1 MPSMVVIPSNGYTRR
16 RVLVDRV
23 HSIVSNRVQKDDEQ
37 YLVRWNTDD
46 ASDQAPLSWHSI
58 KELLRCL
65 EHVQDYLEVREKST
79 ELLEHVQPTTKKR
92 KTPDSGLEDERRS
105 SPFDPRLYQAQH
117 GGQTPSF
124 SQSPTS
130 TPPPPSP
137 PDVYNGVLD
146 ADEHGYIFC
155 RTSTRPDI
163 PKLDIS
169 NFPAPYMKHTAQ
181 RSSVDKALAYIRNEY
196 IRRLS
201 KVTGKDS
208 KPIKLVNLV
217 DSSTPSL
224 RFRYIS
230 DCILRP
236 GVIRAPP
243 ETQTGCQSC
252 SPHMGRDIGCEYTR
266 KCDCLEYAAVDES
279 RLTDSQV
286 LEYQHA
292 LANGLSTMGFP
303 KRFPYYAAGTKR
315 ERTGCLVSFYLQS
328 RNPVYECNDKC
339 NCGRHCRNK
348 NVQFGRQVE
357 VEIFRSADGRG
368 WGLRCTE
375 DLHEGQFI
383 DTYRGEI
390 ITDAEAERRENASS
404 SKSKASYLYSLDK
417 FRESEGLDDKDLY
430 VVDGEFMGGPT
441 KFINHSCDPNCRQY
455 TVSYNR
461 HDVRIYD
468 IAFFAC
474 RFIPAGEELTFDY
487 LDKDDGGEE
496 EEMDEPGEGAIP
508 CLCGTKKCR
517 KWLWT

>member
-1 MPSMVVIPSNGYTRR
+1 MVHIKSFGYTGR

-37 YLVRWNTDD
+37 YLVRWNTDN

-65 EHVQDYLEVREKST
+65 EHVQDYLEVREKSMGS
-79 ELLEHVQPTTKKR
+79 LEQLQPITKKR
-92 KTPDSGLEDERRS
+92 KTPDSGLEYERRS
-105 SPFDPRLYQAQH
+105 SPFDSHLYHANH

-124 SQSPTS
+124 SQSPTA
-130 TPPPPSP
+130 TPPPSP
-137 PDVYNGVLD
+137 PDFYNGVMD
-146 ADEHGYIFC
+146 VNKHGYIFC
-155 RTSTRPDI
+155 RMSTGPDV
-163 PKLDIS
+163 PPRLDTHTV
-169 NFPAPYMKHTAQ
+169 PTQEMKQTAQ
-181 RSSVDKALAYIRNEY
+181 RSSVEKALAYIRNEY
-196 IRRLS
+196 VFRLS
-201 KVTGKDS
+201 KVTGH

-230 DCILRP
+230 ENILQP
-236 GVIRAPP
+236 GVIRASP

-266 KCDCLEYAAVDES
+266 KCDCLEYAPVDES
-279 RLTDSQV
+279 RLDSAQK
-286 LEYQHA
+286 LQYQHA
-292 LANGLSTMGFP
+292 LKKGLSTMGLP
-303 KRFPYYAAGTKR
+303 KKFPYYAVGTS
-315 ERTGCLVSFYLQS
+315 TGCLVPFYLKS
-328 RNPVYECNDKC
+328 RSPIYECNDKC
-339 NCGRHCRNK
+339 NCGPHCRNK
-348 NVQFGRQVE
+348 NVQFGRRVE
-357 VEIFRSADGRG
+357 VEIFRATDGRG

-404 SKSKASYLYSLDK
+404 SKAKASYLYSLDK
-417 FRESEGLDDKDLY
+417 FKESEGLEDKDMY
-430 VVDGEFMGGPT
+430 VIDGEFMGGPT

-461 HDVRIYD
+461 HDPRVYD
-468 IAFFAC
+468 IAFFAS
-474 RFIPAGEELTFDY
+474 RFIPSGEELTFDY
-487 LDKDDGGEE
+487 LDKDEDEGEDD
-496 EEMDEPGEGAIP
+496 MDEPGEGAIP